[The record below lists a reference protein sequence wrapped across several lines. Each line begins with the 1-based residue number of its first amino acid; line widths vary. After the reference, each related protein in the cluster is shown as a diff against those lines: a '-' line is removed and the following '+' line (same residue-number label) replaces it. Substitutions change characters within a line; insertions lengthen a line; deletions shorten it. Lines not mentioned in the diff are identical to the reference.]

1 MAGMN
6 KAVAWGLLLAGLIAV
21 TGAAGA
27 EVSNRIVAV
36 VNNEIITWLELE
48 KTLKTMVPPGVDV
61 GNPEIQKQVLFQLID
76 QKLLEIQIKKQG
88 LQVGKE
94 EVDAALNRIRRDQ
107 GLGRDEDFAAALDK
121 QGLTEQELR
130 LKLQEQILRFR
141 LVSREVGSKIIFSEA
156 RIREY
161 YQKNPQKFGGAERV
175 HLAQIVLTAPDAAGR
190 EAARARIEALKA
202 RLDQGENFGQLAQH
216 TAQEPGG
223 SQSGELGVFE
233 IEEIDP
239 ALRETVAALQPG
251 QVSRPQPFEQG
262 WRIVKLLE
270 REKTEKMTLEQAR
283 DIIQEQIYQEE
294 MEARYQQ
301 WLQKLRERS
310 SIQLLL

>member
-1 MAGMN
+1 MAGMM
-6 KAVAWGLLLAGLIAV
+6 KAVRWGLLLAALIGV

-61 GNPEIQKQVLFQLID
+61 NNPEVQKQVLFQLID

-107 GLGRDEDFAAALDK
+107 GLSRDEDFAAALDK

-161 YQKNPQKFGGAERV
+161 YQKNPEKFGGAERV
-175 HLAQIVLTAPDAAGR
+175 HLAQIVLTAPAAAGR
-190 EAARARIEALKA
+190 ETAQARIEAIKA
-202 RLDQGENFGQLAQH
+202 RLEQGEDFGQLAKQ

-233 IEEIDP
+233 INEIDP

-251 QVSRPQPFEQG
+251 QVSRAQPFEQG
-262 WRIVKLLE
+262 WRIVKLVA
-270 REKTEKMTLEQAR
+270 REKTEKLSLEQAR
-283 DIIQEQIYQEE
+283 DKIQEQIYQEE

-310 SIQLLL
+310 SIQILL